1 MGEAPQAPDRQT
13 TAYPDHQDST
23 QVNRVSQSQEKILA
37 APGGPASFPSRFSA
51 SLQASRA
58 PASQHGNP
66 YASYQHP
73 QSMHGLDMSAVGYA
87 LPGSSPSSVSTRGF
101 SQQAPPQAD
110 GMAMQSPGMNFRPHQ
125 LQQYGSQA
133 YPSNM
138 GMPMPGARPQTHPS
152 SIAPHYYYNSYSMPS
167 SQIAMSR
174 QEQPIAGYSVMP
186 GMHFGSSEFISQPN
200 HSASYL
206 TTNKTSSACSVI
218 FDHYPQVQLTDGAC
232 TGHPR
237 PELVTQPTP
246 SYPRGPPRKPRQS
259 GHALWVGNLPPGT
272 TIGALKDHF
281 SREAT
286 NDIESLFLISKSN
299 CAFVNYRTEAACAA
313 AMVRFHD
320 SRFQGV
326 RLVCRLRRGAPTSG
340 YSPTTPDTLTPE
352 SSNETDKS
360 ARKGVQRTSS
370 GPVIV
375 DGSASR
381 SPKKEHQQDG
391 VDGVDGV
398 DGDDGVDGVD
408 GLDKKV
414 DQSQARVPEK
424 YFVVKSLTLQD
435 LEASVRN
442 GVWATQSHN
451 EVALNHAYETADN
464 VYLVFSANKSGEYF
478 GYARMASPIASEPTT
493 SSSTKLQPKTK
504 DLDSGPKSIP
514 TPATQWAPKGRIV
527 DDSARGTIFWEVDNT
542 PEDSADEDGE
552 GAVDGVATAGQQ
564 VHREEKEAGAQRQKQ
579 EWGKS
584 FQVEWISTNRLPF
597 YRTRGLRNPWNEN
610 REIKIARDG
619 TEIEPSIG
627 QRLVQM
633 FHRPAHVPQ
642 GAVNMSPVAMH
653 FPS

>member
-1 MGEAPQAPDRQT
+1 MP
-13 TAYPDHQDST
+13 
-23 QVNRVSQSQEKILA
+23 A
-37 APGGPASFPSRFSA
+37 A
-51 SLQASRA
+51 
-58 PASQHGNP
+58 QHGNP

-73 QSMHGLDMSAVGYA
+73 QSMHGLDMSAVGFA
-87 LPGSSPSSVSTRGF
+87 LPGSPSSPASTRGYL
-101 SQQAPPQAD
+101 QQAPSQAD
-110 GMAMQSPGMNFRPHQ
+110 GLAMQTPGMNFRPHQQ

-138 GMPMPGARPQTHPS
+138 GMPMPGTRPQTHPS
-152 SIAPHYYYNSYSMPS
+152 SVAPHYYYNSYSMPS
-167 SQIAMSR
+167 SQMTMSR
-174 QEQPIAGYSVMP
+174 PGQPNAGYPMVP
-186 GMHFGSSEFISQPN
+186 GMHFASSEFNNQPN
-200 HSASYL
+200 RSTSYL
-206 TTNKTSSACSVI
+206 S
-218 FDHYPQVQLTDGAC
+218 
-232 TGHPR
+232 HPR
-237 PELVTQPTP
+237 PELINQPTP

-299 CAFVNYRTEAACAA
+299 CAFVNYRNEAACAA

-326 RLVCRLRRGAPTSG
+326 RLVCRLRRGTPNSG
-340 YSPTTPDTLTPE
+340 HSSTTPDALTPE

-360 ARKGVQRTSS
+360 
-370 GPVIV
+370 
-375 DGSASR
+375 
-381 SPKKEHQQDG
+381 KEHQHDGVDGIDGVGGTDG
-391 VDGVDGV
+391 VDGVEGA
-398 DGDDGVDGVD
+398 D
-408 GLDKKV
+408 GLDK
-414 DQSQARVPEK
+414 SSARVPEK

-478 GYARMASPIASEPTT
+478 GYARMASPIASESAT
-493 SSSTKLQPKTK
+493 SFTNLEPKTK

-514 TPATQWAPKGRIV
+514 TPATEWAPKGRIV

-542 PEDSADEDGE
+542 PEDSADEYAE
-552 GAVDGVATAGQQ
+552 GAIDGAATTTRQA
-564 VHREEKEAGAQRQKQ
+564 HREEKEAGAQRQKQ

-627 QRLVQM
+627 SRLVQM
-633 FHRPAHVPQ
+633 FHRPAHMPQ

>member
-206 TTNKTSSACSVI
+206 S
-218 FDHYPQVQLTDGAC
+218 
-232 TGHPR
+232 HPR

-286 NDIESLFLISKSN
+286 KDIESLFLISKSN

-326 RLVCRLRRGAPTSG
+326 RL
-340 YSPTTPDTLTPE
+340 
-352 SSNETDKS
+352 
-360 ARKGVQRTSS
+360 
-370 GPVIV
+370 
-375 DGSASR
+375 
-381 SPKKEHQQDG
+381 
-391 VDGVDGV
+391 
-398 DGDDGVDGVD
+398 
-408 GLDKKV
+408 
-414 DQSQARVPEK
+414 
-424 YFVVKSLTLQD
+424 
-435 LEASVRN
+435 
-442 GVWATQSHN
+442 
-451 EVALNHAYETADN
+451 
-464 VYLVFSANKSGEYF
+464 
-478 GYARMASPIASEPTT
+478 
-493 SSSTKLQPKTK
+493 
-504 DLDSGPKSIP
+504 
-514 TPATQWAPKGRIV
+514 
-527 DDSARGTIFWEVDNT
+527 
-542 PEDSADEDGE
+542 
-552 GAVDGVATAGQQ
+552 
-564 VHREEKEAGAQRQKQ
+564 
-579 EWGKS
+579 
-584 FQVEWISTNRLPF
+584 
-597 YRTRGLRNPWNEN
+597 
-610 REIKIARDG
+610 
-619 TEIEPSIG
+619 
-627 QRLVQM
+627 
-633 FHRPAHVPQ
+633 
-642 GAVNMSPVAMH
+642 
-653 FPS
+653 